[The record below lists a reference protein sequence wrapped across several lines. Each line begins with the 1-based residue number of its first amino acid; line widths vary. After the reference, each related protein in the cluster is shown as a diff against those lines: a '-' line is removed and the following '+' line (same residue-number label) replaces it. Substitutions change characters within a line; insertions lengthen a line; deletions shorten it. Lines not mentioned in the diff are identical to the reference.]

1 MSSSSAV
8 ATIRQAMLLT
18 AMDDAVNR
26 FIASSGNDAAMALYQ
41 TARTNVQ
48 TKSSYSAI
56 GASALKWCQRRR
68 ENRPRGGAKSC
79 QLREAER
86 HGTRARRI
94 AGVGHGALARRAKS
108 LSLDQVLGS
117 AFRAR
122 LWPSR

>member
-8 ATIRQAMLLT
+8 ATIRQAMLVT

-56 GASALKWCQRRR
+56 GASALKWVPLLKVVL
-68 ENRPRGGAKSC
+68 ETVYYASFP
-79 QLREAER
+79 L
-86 HGTRARRI
+86 
-94 AGVGHGALARRAKS
+94 ALFMMLALPTGWSILK
-108 LSLDQVLGS
+108 G
-117 AFRAR
+117 
-122 LWPSR
+122 